1 MDERPPL
8 SVAIRAALP
17 TTIFVGVV
25 LFVLVPLLWG
35 QASVLKAEIVLIGVL
50 GLWRYGW
57 QLFHHLR
64 AWTYRLVVFPALRNR
79 AESHVDPWPQRLWV
93 MVMSYKEE
101 PEVSAHVFRALMDE
115 IWRLPCE
122 IHLVVSVGGED
133 EAEHITEVLR
143 THQGWRRVSLTFMR
157 QQEGKRTAMGHALRA
172 IGRRFYDPVTW
183 NEQTWKDDIVIFM
196 DGDSR
201 VDRGAVS
208 GSLPLFRVDPKL
220 AAVTTD
226 ERAHVVGSS
235 LLVQH
240 WFDLKFIRRHL
251 MMQSHAL
258 SGRVL
263 TLTGR
268 FSVFRAHVVL
278 AEEFI
283 ARLEADTIDHWLF
296 GEVRFLMGDDK
307 STWFSLLQDGWRMLY
322 VPDVTVTSLESR
334 TESFRQ
340 MSLPLMRRWFGNMLR
355 TNARAIRLGPGR
367 VGGPFIWWCIV
378 DQRISMWTTLVGP
391 SVALLGTITTAPLFL
406 PFYLCW
412 VAFTRLLQVWLLV
425 LHGFRMRFVHLPL
438 LVFDQWVGAVV
449 KIQALFH
456 LDRQQWKKGVSG
468 RTGDGRRKIW
478 VAGLAS
484 FRMLLWVAA
493 FLFFVG
499 LGSGLLLKPNL
510 RDVPWPRRHVSEAS
524 AYVAATPR
532 AQTPRPTE
540 TAEPTTTAS
549 ATPREAW
556 ATPAATTPAAVADPS
571 TGAQVL
577 AREHGVIPDDGQD
590 DSAAL
595 KALIDRL
602 SATGPRVVVLPEG
615 ELTFEQP
622 LVIDQGDLTI
632 RGAGAG
638 VTVIRS
644 RIRANQGEAVIHVRG
659 RAGPVAGALTS
670 HVAAKDIVLPVD
682 DGLGWVMGEEQ
693 VFWVGAPN
701 DDEFLA
707 GLDSGWRREL
717 PWLRQALVRGRATEQ
732 GIELH
737 RPIGMELPAS
747 SLVRLPRLIR
757 NVHLEEFS
765 IVQEVP
771 GASADSSLGDYRNA
785 HPQHAVDGVRF
796 EWTEGAQ
803 LEDVEITM
811 AGRHPLV
818 FEESIGG
825 VARDVQVSGA
835 WNKGPGGNGYV
846 RFARAFDCRIED
858 SLIEGVRHL
867 AFQWSSA
874 GNRVT
879 GSTIRTDVNFH
890 GGQSRD
896 NRVEGSLIQPPDGHP
911 WPQVVRTG
919 PSADW
924 APPDLWGN
932 HVDGVPEDRVAVVP

>member
-8 SVAIRAALP
+8 SVAIRSALP
-17 TTIFVGVV
+17 TTLFVGVV

-50 GLWRYGW
+50 GMWRYGW
-57 QLFHHLR
+57 QLLHHLR
-64 AWTYRLVVFPALRNR
+64 AWTYRLLVFPALRGR

-122 IHLVVSVGGED
+122 IHLVVSVGGQD
-133 EAEHITEVLR
+133 EAEHIKQVLR
-143 THQGWRRVSLTFMR
+143 THKGWRRVSLTFMR
-157 QQEGKRTAMGHALRA
+157 QQEGKRVAMGHALRA

-208 GSLPLFRVDPKL
+208 GSLPLFKVDPKL

-278 AEEFI
+278 AEEFV
-283 ARLEADTIDHWLF
+283 ARLEADAIDHWLF

-355 TNARAIRLGPGR
+355 TNARAIRLGPRGA
-367 VGGPFIWWCIV
+367 GGPFIWWCIV

-425 LHGFRMRFVHLPL
+425 LHGFRLRAVHLPL

-468 RTGDGRRKIW
+468 RRGGDRRKIW

-484 FRMLLWVAA
+484 FRMLLWVTG

-510 RDVPWPRRHVSEAS
+510 RDVPWPRRATAQADAHERTEAPTRRPERTP
-524 AYVAATPR
+524 AERITPR
-532 AQTPRPTE
+532 ADPTPR
-540 TAEPTTTAS
+540 
-549 ATPREAW
+549 
-556 ATPAATTPAAVADPS
+556 AAVAAPPPGTAAPQDE
-571 TGAQVL
+571 GVVL
-577 AREHGVIPDDGQD
+577 ARDHGVVPDDGRD
-590 DSAAL
+590 DSGALAAL
-595 KALIDRL
+595 LDRL

-615 ELTFEQP
+615 ELLFEEP
-622 LVIDQGDLTI
+622 LVIDQGDLTL
-632 RGAGAG
+632 RGAGTG

-644 RIRANQGEAVIHVRG
+644 RIRAQQGEAIIHVRG
-659 RAGPVAGALTS
+659 RAGPMGAGLTADVAG
-670 HVAAKDIVLPVD
+670 KDTLLPL
-682 DGLGWVMGEEQ
+682 DGGLAWVMGEDQ

-701 DDEFLA
+701 DDDFLRS
-707 GLDSGWRREL
+707 LDSPWRREL
-717 PWLRQALVRGRATEQ
+717 PWLRQALVRGRVTDQ
-732 GIELH
+732 GIQLE
-737 RPIGMELPAS
+737 RPLGIDLPS
-747 SLVRLPRLIR
+747 SALVRLPRLVR
-757 NVHLEEFS
+757 DVRLEGFTL
-765 IVQEVP
+765 IQEVP
-771 GASADSSLGDYRNA
+771 GASADAVRGDYRNT
-785 HPQHAVDGVRF
+785 HPAHAVDGIVF
-796 EWTEGAQ
+796 EWAADGEV
-803 LEDVEITM
+803 LDVQITM

-818 FEESIGG
+818 FQESIGV
-825 VARDVQVSGA
+825 VARDVEISGA

-846 RFARAFDCRIED
+846 RFSRAFDCRIEA
-858 SLIEGVRHL
+858 SRIEDVRHL

-874 GNRVT
+874 GNRVVGT
-879 GSTIRTDVNFH
+879 TIRTDVNFH
-890 GGQSRD
+890 GGRSRD
-896 NRVEGSLIQPPDGHP
+896 NRVEDSLVQPPDGHP

-919 PSADW
+919 PDADW

-932 HVDGVPEDRVAVVP
+932 HVDGVPEDRVAIVP